1 MPHDSSVHTPIVLTP
16 LPSLQPG
23 LCLVT
28 ALRQLCLMSPGTSTD
43 VSVCSTSSQ
52 LCWESTL
59 GSPFFPAYYLCRL
72 SSFTRLI
79 AHLYIMPTCNQVSSR
94 GSSPQERFSGPHL
107 STGLTKAT
115 TLSFAFFL
123 FFPLIFFFSNFSL
136 FSCCTMQQHAGSLLP
151 DQGLNPGPLQLEA
164 WSPNHWTAR

>member
-28 ALRQLCLMSPGTSTD
+28 ALRQPCLMSPGTSTD
-43 VSVCSTSSQ
+43 LSVRPTSRQ

-59 GSPFFPAYYLCRL
+59 GSPFFPTYHLCRL

-79 AHLYIMPTCNQVSSR
+79 AHPYIVPTCTQVSSR

-123 FFPLIFFFSNFSL
+123 FFPLIFFFQNFLSFFAAPCSNTQDPCSL
-136 FSCCTMQQHAGSLLP
+136 IK
-151 DQGLNPGPLQLEA
+151 D
-164 WSPNHWTAR
+164 